1 MTEMET
7 LERAVRASPLLAP
20 VLERWA
26 DLQLPDA
33 WLVAGAVAQTVWNDR
48 LDYPPDHGLRDID
61 IVYHDP
67 DDLTEAAEEQ
77 HAARIRAMFADVPA
91 QFDVKN
97 EARVHCWYEA
107 KFGYTIAPY
116 PSVQAAIATFPTT
129 ATTIGIRPS
138 GAQLQV
144 VAVHGLSDLC
154 NLIVRPNRVQIT
166 RPIYETKV
174 ERWRE
179 LWPGLH
185 IEPWQ

>member
-48 LDYPPDHGLRDID
+48 LDYPPGHGLRDID

-107 KFGYTIAPY
+107 KFGYTIGPY